1 MDHAIYTAMGAASQT
16 LDQQAVTASNLAN
29 ASTPGFRAQL
39 NALRAVP
46 VNGWS
51 VPTRTLVTASTPGA
65 DMSQGSM
72 DYTERPLDVAV
83 QQDGWLAVR
92 TADGSEAYTRNGNM
106 QISPNGTLTIQG
118 NPVMGDGGPIVIPQG
133 SEITIAADGSITGL
147 NAGDAPNA
155 TVQLGKL
162 KLVRATGQELQRSD
176 DGMFRPTA
184 ATQNTRGAAL
194 QADATM
200 QVMPGVLEGSNVKP
214 VETMVDMIANA
225 RRFEMQMKVIT
236 NVDENEQK
244 ANQLLN
250 MSS

>member
-51 VPTRTLVTASTPGA
+51 LPTRTLVAASTPGA
-65 DMSQGSM
+65 DMSQGAM

-106 QISPNGTLTIQG
+106 QISPTGTLTVQG

-133 SEITIAADGSITGL
+133 TEITIAADGSITGL
-147 NAGDAPNA
+147 NAGDSPNA

-184 ATQNTRGAAL
+184 STQATRGAAL

-250 MSS
+250 MS